1 MTNRE
6 KKFTLL
12 LVLIVVGSAIYYLFG
27 VKDGINLLV
36 ALGTI
41 GMTLIITY
49 IEIIKSWI
57 QKPEI
62 KIEFKDK
69 DPYCRHEKEKEEGEG
84 PGPYWCHFVVV
95 NNGGRQADDCEA
107 VLEKIWDSNGEK
119 DHLKW
124 PEREKWIPVNLKWST
139 EKFFRRKY
147 YKTIYPGGRRY
158 FCDIARVDLLK
169 KGARFAFE
177 LPWTFIS
184 QDTYLLLGKYK
195 IQISVYSKNAAK
207 VAKDFIIDWCGG
219 WKDTQEK
226 MQKCL
231 KIKML

>member
-1 MTNRE
+1 MRAC
-6 KKFTLL
+6 F
-12 LVLIVVGSAIYYLFG
+12 
-27 VKDGINLLV
+27 
-36 ALGTI
+36 
-41 GMTLIITY
+41 
-49 IEIIKSWI
+49 
-57 QKPEI
+57 
-62 KIEFKDK
+62 
-69 DPYCRHEKEKEEGEG
+69 
-84 PGPYWCHFVVV
+84 
-95 NNGGRQADDCEA
+95 
-107 VLEKIWDSNGEK
+107 
-119 DHLKW
+119 
-124 PEREKWIPVNLKWST
+124 
-139 EKFFRRKY
+139 
-147 YKTIYPGGRRY
+147 KTIYPGGRRY

-207 VAKDFIIDWCGG
+207 VAKDFIIDWCRG